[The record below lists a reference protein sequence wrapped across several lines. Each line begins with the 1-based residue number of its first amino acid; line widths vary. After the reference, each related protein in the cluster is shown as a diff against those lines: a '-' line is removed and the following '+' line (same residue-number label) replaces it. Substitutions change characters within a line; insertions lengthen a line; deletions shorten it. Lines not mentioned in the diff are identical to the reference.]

1 MTNVRCLDARMVGT
15 MSHAPER
22 IGRFRVLGELGRGA
36 MGVVYLAEDPLLK
49 RSVAIKVVRGDAVT
63 QGDALVRFQ
72 KEAEISAR
80 LSHPGVVTVFDVGEE
95 PGLGPFMAM
104 EYIEGEPLS
113 AEIHRGPL
121 RPERAVLLLVQG
133 VHALEAAHG
142 AGIIHRDVKPENFM
156 VSLAGSLKLMDFG
169 IARRNENPLTTTSL
183 MCTPSFAAPELLD
196 HQAPSEA
203 TDGWAFAV
211 TVFNGL
217 TGGLPFESASL
228 SGLLYQIAHE
238 PPSLPVGMA
247 PRLAEVFTRAFQ
259 KRPQDR
265 HPDLRS
271 FFRELMEALPL
282 DLEVRNQCLALLE
295 MPVTSSLGA
304 TSTLAFA
311 HEGVRRFRS
320 RQKALLYG
328 AGGAVVMAMVAAW
341 LGGLFSVRRL
351 TVTSSPAGARVFVDE
366 ADLGATPIS
375 EARIPRK
382 ARRLRAE
389 MGGYLSLEQPLNRED
404 RALDLK
410 LTPLPLTLPIRSE
423 PSGAEVFLNGS
434 FVGLT
439 PLAELQMPREG
450 THTLR
455 VRKAGYETWNSSLSR
470 EHLPPRVIPLKRTL
484 KTPEPGFWASLK
496 NRTRKVFGGG

>member
-1 MTNVRCLDARMVGT
+1 
-15 MSHAPER
+15 MSHTPER
-22 IGRFRVLGELGRGA
+22 IGRFKVLGELGRGA

-49 RSVAIKVVRGDAVT
+49 RSVAIKVVRGDAAT

-95 PGLGPFMAM
+95 SGLGPFMAM
-104 EYIEGEPLS
+104 EYVEGEPLS
-113 AEIHRGPL
+113 AEVQRGPL

-156 VSLAGSLKLMDFG
+156 VSRAGSLKLMDFG
-169 IARRNENPLTTTSL
+169 IARRSENPLTTTSL
-183 MCTPSFAAPELLD
+183 MCTPSFTAPELLD

-203 TDGWAFAV
+203 SDGWAFAA

-217 TGGLPFESASL
+217 TGTLPFESASL

-238 PPSLPVGMA
+238 PPTLPAGME
-247 PRLAEVFTRAFQ
+247 PRLAAVFTRAFQ

-282 DLEVRNQCLALLE
+282 DAEVWNQCQALLE

-320 RQKALLYG
+320 RQKTLLWGVGALVL
-328 AGGAVVMAMVAAW
+328 MALTGAW
-341 LGGLFSVRRL
+341 LGGLFSARRL
-351 TVTSSPAGARVFVDE
+351 TVTSSPAGARVFLDE
-366 ADLGATPIS
+366 AELGATPIS
-375 EARIPRK
+375 EAKIPRK
-382 ARRLRAE
+382 ARRLRVE
-389 MGGYLSLEQPLNRED
+389 KQGFLSLEQPLNRQD
-404 RALDLK
+404 RVVDLR
-410 LTPLPLTLPIRSE
+410 LTPVPLTLPIKSE

-434 FVGLT
+434 FMGLT

-450 THTLR
+450 AHTLL
-455 VRKAGYETWNSSLSR
+455 VRKSGYETWNSTLSR
-470 EHLPPRVIPLKRTL
+470 EHLPPRVIPLRRTL
-484 KTPEPGFWASLK
+484 KAPEPGFWTSLK
-496 NRTRKVFGGG
+496 NRTKKAFGG

>member
-1 MTNVRCLDARMVGT
+1 
-15 MSHAPER
+15 MSHTPER
-22 IGRFRVLGELGRGA
+22 IGRFKVLGELGRGA

-49 RSVAIKVVRGDAVT
+49 RSVAIKVVRGDAAT

-95 PGLGPFMAM
+95 SGLGPFMAM
-104 EYIEGEPLS
+104 EYVEGEPLS
-113 AEIHRGPL
+113 AEVQRGPL

-156 VSLAGSLKLMDFG
+156 VSRAGSLKLMDFG
-169 IARRNENPLTTTSL
+169 IARRSESPLTTTSL
-183 MCTPSFAAPELLD
+183 MCTPSFTAPELLE

-203 TDGWAFAV
+203 SDGWAFAA

-217 TGGLPFESASL
+217 TGTLPFESASL

-238 PPSLPVGMA
+238 PPTLPAGME
-247 PRLAEVFTRAFQ
+247 PRLAAVFTRAFQ

-282 DLEVRNQCLALLE
+282 DAEVWNQCQALLE

-320 RQKALLYG
+320 RQKTLLWGVGALVL
-328 AGGAVVMAMVAAW
+328 VALTGAW
-341 LGGLFSVRRL
+341 LGGLFSARRL
-351 TVTSSPAGARVFVDE
+351 TVTSSPAGARVFLDE
-366 ADLGATPIS
+366 AELGATPIS
-375 EARIPRK
+375 EAKIPRK
-382 ARRLRAE
+382 ARRLRVE
-389 MGGYLSLEQPLNRED
+389 KQGFLSLEQPLNRQD
-404 RALDLK
+404 RVVDLR
-410 LTPLPLTLPIRSE
+410 LTPVPLTLPIKSE

-434 FVGLT
+434 FMGLT

-450 THTLR
+450 AHTLL
-455 VRKAGYETWNSSLSR
+455 VRKSGYETWNSTLSR
-470 EHLPPRVIPLKRTL
+470 EHLPPRVIPLRRTL
-484 KTPEPGFWASLK
+484 KAPEPGFWTSLK
-496 NRTRKVFGGG
+496 NRTKKAFGG

>member
-1 MTNVRCLDARMVGT
+1 MVGT
-15 MSHAPER
+15 MSPASTT
-22 IGRFRVLGELGRGA
+22 IGRFKVLGELGRGA

-49 RSVAIKVVRGDAVT
+49 RSVAIKVVRGDAAT

-95 PGLGPFMAM
+95 SGLGPFMAM
-104 EYIEGEPLS
+104 EYVEGEPLS
-113 AEIHRGPL
+113 AEVQRGPL

-156 VSLAGSLKLMDFG
+156 VSRAGSLKLMDFG
-169 IARRNENPLTTTSL
+169 IARRSENPLTTTSL
-183 MCTPSFAAPELLD
+183 MCTPSFTAPELLE

-203 TDGWAFAV
+203 SDSWAFAV
-211 TVFNGL
+211 TVYNCL
-217 TGGLPFESASL
+217 TGALPFESASL

-238 PPSLPVGMA
+238 PPTLAPGMDL
-247 PRLAEVFTRAFQ
+247 RLAEVFIRAFQ

-265 HPDLRS
+265 HPSLRT

-282 DLEVRNQCLALLE
+282 DAEVWNQCQALLE
-295 MPVTSSLGA
+295 MPITSSLGA

-320 RQKALLYG
+320 RQKTLLWS
-328 AGGAVVMAMVAAW
+328 AGVLAVVMLAGAW
-341 LGGLFSVRRL
+341 AGGLFSARRL
-351 TVTSSPAGARVFVDE
+351 TITSSPAGARVRLDD

-375 EARIPRK
+375 EAKIPRK
-382 ARRLRAE
+382 AQRLWVE
-389 MGGYLSLEQPLNRED
+389 KPGYLSLDRPLGRKD
-404 RALDLK
+404 RVLDLK
-410 LTPLPLTLPIRSE
+410 LIPVPLTLPIKTE
-423 PSGAEVFLNGS
+423 PAGAEVFLNGS
-434 FVGLT
+434 FMGIT

-450 THTLR
+450 LHTLM
-455 VRKAGYETWNSSLSR
+455 VRKTGHEVWSSNLSR
-470 EHLPPRVIPLKRTL
+470 EHLPPDVITLKRT
-484 KTPEPGFWASLK
+484 KAPVKAPEPGFWGSLK
-496 NRTRKVFGGG
+496 NRAKKAFGGD

>member
-1 MTNVRCLDARMVGT
+1 MIEIMNPT
-15 MSHAPER
+15 PER
-22 IGRFRVLGELGRGA
+22 IGRFKVLGELGRGA

-95 PGLGPFMAM
+95 SGLGPFMAM
-104 EYIEGEPLS
+104 EYVEGEPLS
-113 AEIHRGPL
+113 AEVQRGPL

-156 VSLAGSLKLMDFG
+156 VSQAGSLKLMDFG
-169 IARRNENPLTTTSL
+169 IARRSENPVTTTSL
-183 MCTPSFAAPELLD
+183 MCTPSFAAPELLE

-203 TDGWAFAV
+203 SDSWAFAV
-211 TVFNGL
+211 TVYNSL
-217 TGGLPFESASL
+217 TGALPFESASL

-238 PPSLPVGMA
+238 PPTLAPGMDY
-247 PRLAEVFTRAFQ
+247 RLADVFIRAFQ

-282 DLEVRNQCLALLE
+282 DAEVWNQCQALLE
-295 MPVTSSLGA
+295 MPITSSLGA

-320 RQKALLYG
+320 RQKALLLG
-328 AGGAVVMAMVAAW
+328 AGALVLVMLTGAWV
-341 LGGLFSVRRL
+341 GGLFRARRL
-351 TVTSSPAGARVFVDE
+351 TVTSAPPGARVFLDE
-366 ADLGATPIS
+366 AELGATPIS
-375 EARIPRK
+375 MAKIPRK
-382 ARRLRAE
+382 AGRLRAE
-389 MGGYLSLEQPLNRED
+389 KPGYLSLEQPLNRKD
-404 RALDLK
+404 QVLDLK
-410 LTPLPLTLPIRSE
+410 LTPVPLTLPIKSE

-434 FVGLT
+434 FMGIT
-439 PLAELQMPREG
+439 PLAELKMPREG
-450 THTLR
+450 SHTLM
-455 VRKAGYETWNSSLSR
+455 VRKTSHEVWTSSLSR
-470 EHLPPRVIPLKRTL
+470 EHLPPDVITLKRT
-484 KTPEPGFWASLK
+484 KAPVKAPEPGFWANLK
-496 NRTRKVFGGG
+496 NRAKKAFGSD